1 MKKIWYAIVET
12 MEVPDDATDQDI
24 DDILM
29 VLATNNGTLD
39 ETGGTNAQPPF
50 PMVAFRLADGGVIF
64 ANDEDRKEHV

>member
-1 MKKIWYAIVET
+1 MFRLKEREKMKKIWYVIVET

-39 ETGGTNAQPPF
+39 EGKDY
-50 PMVAFRLADGGVIF
+50 MWSH
-64 ANDEDRKEHV
+64 NDDLLYDSTRYI